1 MAEKGNDKDF
11 QTMKEV
17 WRVVKATR
25 QEFTKAQK
33 RTDALADNV
42 VNLKSKGKRFD
53 QLLRL
58 KKAKWE
64 LTTAQERADVLA
76 GNVIN
81 LSELPVSSENE
92 LWKLE
97 IEEVGDRSQA
107 LKFIS
112 KARRLDPTLP
122 VYDLSSEIE
131 KESNGPGDPQP
142 QGSSG
147 STNNGTSE
155 PSKPSDQPSVRHQGP
170 SSSSASSASASAS
183 YTENRDREAD

>member
-1 MAEKGNDKDF
+1 MEGNKD
-11 QTMKEV
+11 
-17 WRVVKATR
+17 
-25 QEFTKAQK
+25 
-33 RTDALADNV
+33 DAL
-42 VNLKSKGKRFD
+42 KC
-53 QLLRL
+53 LR
-58 KKAKWE
+58 
-64 LTTAQERADVLA
+64 
-76 GNVIN
+76 I
-81 LSELPVSSENE
+81 
-92 LWKLE
+92 
-97 IEEVGDRSQA
+97 EVGDRSQA

-131 KESNGPGDPQP
+131 KESNGPGVPQP

>member
-1 MAEKGNDKDF
+1 MHPAKI
-11 QTMKEV
+11 
-17 WRVVKATR
+17 
-25 QEFTKAQK
+25 
-33 RTDALADNV
+33 
-42 VNLKSKGKRFD
+42 
-53 QLLRL
+53 LL
-58 KKAKWE
+58 
-64 LTTAQERADVLA
+64 
-76 GNVIN
+76 
-81 LSELPVSSENE
+81 